1 MYKRLNQYEFSFRM
15 VQWCA
20 LGFILSLAAAVAL
33 AQDGDKK
40 TFEQSLGEVK
50 VGSVEATDP
59 TPLPYLT
66 WGGDVATFNANGGVT
81 TTKDSIFGKAGLNF
95 KLTNGDD
102 FQQQVKDYVSGKT
115 PYLRGT
121 VHMLAQASEVINRDA
136 KTKPVMILQMTWSAG
151 DHIVSREPIKKLNDL
166 KGKKIAL
173 QSGGPHLGLLDDSL
187 KAAGLKWSDVTI
199 VWAKNLTGDG
209 SPGELF
215 KMDVTIDAC
224 CVITPDMIG
233 LCSGLDQ
240 KGTGAEG
247 TVKGAHVVNSTA
259 SMSRSIADVYVVRA
273 DYYKANPDKV
283 QKFVVGYLKS
293 TEQLLGWKA
302 TYNDGKG
309 KSPEYMN
316 VLKMAQ
322 TIYGAKVLPTLEA
335 DAHGLVADATFVRI
349 PGNES
354 FFNDKANLTG
364 FEPKTKA
371 ALEMALTLGLVK
383 DKFGFDKADWD
394 YKKISEEVGVKYVP
408 PVYATNRVKGEVTDF
423 AKDLDSNTIF
433 SFEVKFEPE
442 QTTFNIDTYA
452 ADFQRLM
459 EASRTFGNSVILIRG
474 HSDPTLALQ
483 NFFWAARAKGLLTGE
498 SPNLKFK
505 DKALDLND
513 TGEVI
518 RCIQSEN
525 LAGLSRKDKEGK
537 VVTIDDPKVTVAAAL
552 QLSKTRADTV
562 RTSLQEY
569 AKKKGYPLD
578 LSQIQ
583 PQGVGIAE
591 PINPRPRNM
600 AQAKENMRV
609 EFRVVRVKAESL
621 NENDFNFDK

>member
-1 MYKRLNQYEFSFRM
+1 MTKRQFSFR
-15 VQWCA
+15 VW
-20 LGFILSLAAAVAL
+20 LGCCLGATACLVLSAFG
-33 AQDGDKK
+33 QDSEKK

-59 TPLPYLT
+59 VPLPYLT
-66 WGGDVATFNANGGVT
+66 WGGDVATFNANGGMT

-121 VHMLAQASEVINRDA
+121 VHMLAQASEVINKDA

-151 DHIVSREPIKKLNDL
+151 DHIVARESVKKLNDL

-173 QSGGPHLGLLDDSL
+173 QAGGPHLGLLDDSL
-187 KAAGLKWSDVTI
+187 KAAGLKWSDVTV
-199 VWAKNLTGDG
+199 VWCKALTGDG

-215 KMDVTIDAC
+215 KKDATIDAA

-247 TVKGAHVVNSTA
+247 TVKGSHVVNSTA
-259 SMSRSIADVYVVRA
+259 AMSRSIADVYVVRA
-273 DYYKANPDKV
+273 DYYKANKDKV
-283 QKFVVGYLKS
+283 YQFVLGYLKA
-293 TEQLLGWKA
+293 TEQLMEWKK

-309 KSPEYMN
+309 KSAEYMAS
-316 VLKMAQ
+316 LKLAQ

-335 DAHGLVADATFVRI
+335 DAHGLVSDATFVRI

-364 FEPKTKA
+364 FEAKTKGG
-371 ALEMALTLGLVK
+371 LEMALSLGLVK

-394 YKKISEEVGVKYVP
+394 YKKLSEDAGVKYVP
-408 PVYATNRVKGEVTDF
+408 PVFATNRVKGEVTDF

-442 QTTFNIDTYA
+442 QTTFNLDTYA
-452 ADFQRLM
+452 ADFQRLA

-483 NFFWAARAKGLLTGE
+483 NFFWAARAKGLLTGDA
-498 SPNLKFK
+498 PNLKFK
-505 DKALDLND
+505 DKVLDLND

-518 RCIQSEN
+518 RAIQSEN
-525 LAGLSRKDKEGK
+525 LAGLSRKDKDGK
-537 VVTIDDPKVTVAAAL
+537 VVNIDDPKVTVAAAL

-562 RTSLQEY
+562 KAQLQEY

-591 PINPRPRNM
+591 PVNPRPRNM
-600 AQAKENMRV
+600 TQAKENMRV

>member
-1 MYKRLNQYEFSFRM
+1 MDKRKFSLRM
-15 VQWCA
+15 IGASAFVIT
-20 LGFILSLAAAVAL
+20 LFLVLAAAYG
-33 AQDGDKK
+33 QDSEKK
-40 TFEQSLGEVK
+40 TFEQTLGELK
-50 VGSVEATDP
+50 VGSVEASDP

-66 WGGDVATFNANGGVT
+66 WGGDVATFHANGGVT
-81 TTKDSIFGKAGLNF
+81 TQKDSIFGKAGLNF

-121 VHMLAQASEVINRDA
+121 VHMLAQASEAINRDA
-136 KTKPVMILQMTWSAG
+136 KTKPVMVLQLTWSAG
-151 DHIVSREPIKKLNDL
+151 DHIVARENIKKLNDL

-173 QSGGPHLGLLDDSL
+173 QAGGPHLGLLDDSL
-187 KAAGLKWSDVTI
+187 KAAGLKWSDVTV
-199 VWAKNLTGDG
+199 VWTKNLTGDG

-215 KMDVTIDAC
+215 KKDASIDAA
-224 CVITPDMIG
+224 CVISPDMIG
-233 LCSGLDQ
+233 LCSGIDQ

-259 SMSRSIADVYVVRA
+259 SMSRSIADVYVVRS
-273 DYYKANPDKV
+273 DYYKANPEKV
-283 QKFVVGYLKS
+283 QKFVVGYLKA

-316 VLKMAQ
+316 VLKLAQ

-364 FEPKTKA
+364 FEPKTKG
-371 ALEMALTLGLVK
+371 ALDMALTLGLIK
-383 DKFGFDKADWD
+383 DKYGFDKADWD

-408 PVYATNRVKGEVTDF
+408 PVFATNRVKGEVTDF

-433 SFEVKFEPE
+433 SFEIKFEPE

-498 SPNLKFK
+498 SPNFKFK
-505 DKALDLND
+505 DKALDLAD

-518 RCIQSEN
+518 RAIQNEN
-525 LAGLSRKDKEGK
+525 LAGLTRKDKDGK
-537 VVTIDDPKVTVAAAL
+537 VVSIDDPKTTVAAAL

-562 RTSLQEY
+562 KTTLQEY
-569 AKKKGYPLD
+569 AKKKGYALD

-600 AQAKENMRV
+600 QQAKENMRV